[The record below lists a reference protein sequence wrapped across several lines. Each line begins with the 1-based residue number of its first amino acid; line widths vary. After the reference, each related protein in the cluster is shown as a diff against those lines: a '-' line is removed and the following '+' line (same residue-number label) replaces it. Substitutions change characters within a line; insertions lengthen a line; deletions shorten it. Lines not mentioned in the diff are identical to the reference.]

1 MIDAFISSVIL
12 FAGTFA
18 PRSWAFCQGQILAIA
33 TNTALFS
40 LVGTTYGGNG
50 QTTFG
55 LPDLQGRTPIGTGQG
70 AGLSPRMLGM
80 RGGEENH
87 TLLTQE
93 MPAHAHTVTIPALNS
108 NGTTSTPAP
117 NVFLANVVDSR
128 STPIN
133 AYAPGIPNVSINGG
147 GTSNTG
153 GNQYHNNMQPF
164 LAMNYIICLEGI
176 FPSRN

>member
-1 MIDAFISSVIL
+1 MDAYIASIIL

-33 TNTALFS
+33 QNTALFS
-40 LVGTTYGGNG
+40 LLGVHFGGNG

-70 AGLSPRMLGM
+70 PGLTQRILGM
-80 RGGEENH
+80 TGGEENH

-93 MPAHAHTVTIPALNS
+93 MPAHAHTVTIQALTS

-117 NVFLANVVDSR
+117 NALLANVVDGR
-128 STPIN
+128 GAPIN
-133 AYAPGIPNVSINGG
+133 AYAPGVPNSGINGG
-147 GTSNTG
+147 ATSNAG
-153 GNQYHNNMQPF
+153 GSQPHNNMPPF
-164 LAMNYIICLEGI
+164 LALNYIICLEGI
-176 FPSRN
+176 YPSRN